1 MQPTLG
7 WGPLWDATCATL
19 MAFRDAPAPAGY
31 TLRPEAAVGP
41 PAISPDR
48 RRYTFTVRPGL
59 RFNDGSPLTAANFK
73 RALERVRSPAMQ
85 SEGAA
90 LFSDVKEVSANGR
103 QLRIELTAPAGDLQ
117 MRLALSYACPVPV
130 DWPIVPAGVPLTV
143 GSGPYYISNYD
154 PNREIDVERN
164 PYYRGHRRHRVDRI
178 VLTMGGDLDSNV
190 RAVEEERADVVGPS
204 LPFELQESLARKYRV
219 NRNQLFR
226 FHGTVAYYLAFNTS
240 RRLF

>member
-31 TLRPEAAVGP
+31 RLRPEAAAGV
-41 PAISPDR
+41 PALSSDR
-48 RRYTFTVRPGL
+48 RTYRFTVRPGL
-59 RFNDGSPLTAANFK
+59 RFSDGSPLRAVNFK

-103 QLRIELTAPAGDLQ
+103 QLRSELTAPAGDRQ
-117 MRLALSYACPVPV
+117 MRFALSYACPVRV
-130 DWPIVPAGVPLTV
+130 EWPIVPAGVPLTL
-143 GSGPYYISNYD
+143 GPGAYYISNDD
-154 PNREIDVERN
+154 PNSEIDVERN
-164 PYYRGHRRHRVDRI
+164 PYYRDHRRHRVDRI

-190 RAVEEERADVVGPS
+190 RPVEEE
-204 LPFELQESLARKYRV
+204 
-219 NRNQLFR
+219 
-226 FHGTVAYYLAFNTS
+226 
-240 RRLF
+240 